1 VDSYYTDGGEITAD
15 PNNNSIFWSGGTYNN
30 SVALVMSVSR
40 TTDMGTSWLRFN
52 LSTAGGYTYSIAVSP
67 GNSNIVYAAGCE
79 GTAAA
84 IYKTT
89 NSGTTWFS
97 ASTGLTGD
105 TIHEITMHA
114 SNPNILYAAN
124 AAGIFKSTNAGANWV
139 NKSCPAARAVLIDRD
154 DANIVYAGTDFGV
167 FKSTNQGDSWT
178 EMNTGLRDNRV
189 NTLGMYPGVY
199 VFASTRDDGI
209 YRWDMSPSVTEET
222 NNYRHAVLDVSPNPA
237 VSSSTR
243 ISFQTA
249 SAGSV
254 VLSVY
259 DIQGR
264 LVSKLIDG
272 YLPAGTHSV
281 TWSVTDAHNRR
292 VAAGAYILNL
302 RFGPSMSSRS
312 LVVIRE

>member
-40 TTDMGTSWLRFN
+40 TTNTGTNWLRFN
-52 LSTAGGYTYSIAVSP
+52 LSAGSGHTFSIAVCP
-67 GNSNIVYAAGCE
+67 GNSDIVYAAGCE

-84 IYKTT
+84 LYKTT
-89 NSGTTWFS
+89 NSGSTWFS
-97 ASTGLTGD
+97 SSNGITGD

-114 SNPNILYAAN
+114 SNPSILYAAN

-139 NKSCPAARAVLIDRD
+139 NKSCPGARAVLIDRD
-154 DANIVYAGTDFGV
+154 DANIVYAGTDYGV
-167 FKSTNQGDSWT
+167 FKSTNGGGNWA

-189 NTLGMYPGVY
+189 NTLGLYPGVY

-209 YRWDMSPSVTEET
+209 YRWEMSPSVTEET
-222 NNYRHAVLDVSPNPA
+222 NDYRHAVLNVSPNPA
-237 VSSSTR
+237 VSGSS

-249 SAGSV
+249 SAGPV

-264 LVSKLIDG
+264 LVSNLIDG
-272 YLPAGTHSV
+272 YLSAGIHSV
-281 TWSVTDAHNRR
+281 TWSGADVHNRR
-292 VAAGAYILNL
+292 VATGTYILNL
-302 RFGPSMSSRS
+302 RSGSGISNRSM
-312 LVVIRE
+312 VVIRE